1 MNNAIRPPRGNP
13 RRLTRKLLKF
23 LQILKQ
29 LIIKAPLLNVVF
41 QQGRIGKLWTAII
54 HDLVEDLIDEGEFLL
69 YVVLGHVAAEVCLA
83 DED

>member
-29 LIIKAPLLNVVF
+29 LIIKPTLLNVVF
-41 QQGRIGKLWTAII
+41 QQGRISKLWATII
-54 HDLVEDLIDEGEFLL
+54 HYLVEDLIDEGEFLF
-69 YVVLGHVAAEVCLA
+69 YVVLGHVAAEVCFA